1 MATTRPN
8 HVVEETDEIS
18 RAIDA
23 ASPYYPG
30 KTRTDILLHLIQL
43 GAKVI
48 TEGDAQHR
56 NAVRDRAG
64 RQPGVYATRYLEDLR
79 TEWPE

>member
-1 MATTRPN
+1 MPTGRPS
-8 HVVEETDEIS
+8 HLLEETYEIS

-23 ASPYYPG
+23 AAPHFPG
-30 KTRTDILLHLIQL
+30 KTRTDILRHLIKL
-43 GAKVI
+43 GAESI
-48 TEGDAQHR
+48 AEGDAQHR

-64 RQPGVYATRYLEDLR
+64 RHPGIYATRYLEDLR